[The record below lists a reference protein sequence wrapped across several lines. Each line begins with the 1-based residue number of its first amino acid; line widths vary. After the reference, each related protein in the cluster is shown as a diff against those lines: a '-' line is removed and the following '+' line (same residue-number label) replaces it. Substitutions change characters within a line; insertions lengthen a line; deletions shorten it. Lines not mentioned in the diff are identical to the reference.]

1 MGTRSNIIA
10 INTKGIWQRIY
21 CHWDGYPEHNGVI
34 LRDNYTDPAKIAAL
48 LALGDLSILGPEI
61 GVKQDFENPAPGMC
75 LAYGRDRG
83 EKGTKAL
90 KGASLIGVWPDGDT
104 GAEYVYVWDGQTWL
118 VGDPDKDTQSL
129 VDLAALLRGEVKIA
143 PAIKA
148 FGGNFVIG
156 KHSGDLDQVMID
168 ANTKGLI

>member
-34 LRDNYTDPAKIAAL
+34 LRDNYTDPTKIAAL
-48 LALGDLSILGPEI
+48 MALGDLSSLGPEI
-61 GVKQDFENPAPGMC
+61 GVKHDFDARDANVC
-75 LAYGRDRG
+75 TAYGRDRA

-104 GAEYVYVWDGQTWL
+104 GAEYVYVWDGTKWL
-118 VGDPDKDTQSL
+118 VGDPDEGTQSL

-148 FGGNFVIG
+148 FGGGFVIG
-156 KHSGDLDQVMID
+156 QHSGDLDQAMID
-168 ANTKGLI
+168 ANTKGPA